1 MIEDMI
7 QLDSPIADLKGFGP
21 KSAEKFIKLDLH
33 TVGDLLLYF
42 PFRYEDFKS
51 KSIFELMDGEKAV
64 ITGTV
69 VTPANVQYYGFKR
82 NRLSFKIKQ
91 GEAVIAIS
99 FFNQP
104 YLVDKIEMGAE
115 VAIFG
120 KWDQKKSAVT
130 GMKVLAQVEDDMQP
144 VYHVAQGVSQ
154 AQLIKAIK
162 AAFDS
167 GALNL
172 LEENL
177 PQVLLDKYRLMGRQ
191 EAVRALHFPKGLAE
205 YKQALRRTKF
215 EELFYFQMNLQV
227 LKAENKSETNGLA
240 IAYDKAKIKA
250 KIQHYHS
257 P

>member
-1 MIEDMI
+1 MIENMI
-7 QLDSPIADLKGFGP
+7 RLDSPIADLKGFGP
-21 KSAEKFIKLDLH
+21 KSAEKFTKLDLH

-69 VTPANVQYYGFKR
+69 PTPAIVQYYGFKR
-82 NRLSFKIKQ
+82 NRLSFKLKQ

-154 AQLIKAIK
+154 AQLIKAI
-162 AAFDS
+162 
-167 GALNL
+167 
-172 LEENL
+172 
-177 PQVLLDKYRLMGRQ
+177 
-191 EAVRALHFPKGLAE
+191 
-205 YKQALRRTKF
+205 
-215 EELFYFQMNLQV
+215 
-227 LKAENKSETNGLA
+227 
-240 IAYDKAKIKA
+240 
-250 KIQHYHS
+250 
-257 P
+257 

>member
-7 QLDSPIADLKGFGP
+7 RLDSPIADLKGFGP
-21 KSAEKFIKLDLH
+21 KSAEKFTKLDLH

-167 GALNL
+167 GAL
-172 LEENL
+172 EFVGGES
-177 PQVLLDKYRLMGRQ
+177 PTGAVWTSIVSWDVKRLCVPCIFRKIWLNISRLCVG
-191 EAVRALHFPKGLAE
+191 PS
-205 YKQALRRTKF
+205 LRSSFISR
-215 EELFYFQMNLQV
+215 
-227 LKAENKSETNGLA
+227 
-240 IAYDKAKIKA
+240 
-250 KIQHYHS
+250 
-257 P
+257 

>member
-1 MIEDMI
+1 M
-7 QLDSPIADLKGFGP
+7 
-21 KSAEKFIKLDLH
+21 
-33 TVGDLLLYF
+33 
-42 PFRYEDFKS
+42 
-51 KSIFELMDGEKAV
+51 
-64 ITGTV
+64 
-69 VTPANVQYYGFKR
+69 
-82 NRLSFKIKQ
+82 
-91 GEAVIAIS
+91 IAIS

-177 PQVLLDKYRLMGRQ
+177 PQVLLDKYRL
-191 EAVRALHFPKGLAE
+191 RADESIFIDD
-205 YKQALRRTKF
+205 R
-215 EELFYFQMNLQV
+215 
-227 LKAENKSETNGLA
+227 AENLLPASALGFGIYEMHGVGTLLRSLPTFGVSL
-240 IAYDKAKIKA
+240 
-250 KIQHYHS
+250 H
-257 P
+257 

>member
-1 MIEDMI
+1 MI

-21 KSAEKFIKLDLH
+21 KSAEKFTKLDLH

-91 GEAVIAIS
+91 GEAVIAIN

-104 YLVDKIEMGAE
+104 YLVDKFEVGAE

-120 KWDQKKSAVT
+120 KWDRKKSAVT
-130 GMKVLAQVEDDMQP
+130 GMKVLAHVEDDMQP

-154 AQLIKAIK
+154 AQLIK
-162 AAFDS
+162 
-167 GALNL
+167 L
-172 LEENL
+172 
-177 PQVLLDKYRLMGRQ
+177 
-191 EAVRALHFPKGLAE
+191 
-205 YKQALRRTKF
+205 
-215 EELFYFQMNLQV
+215 
-227 LKAENKSETNGLA
+227 
-240 IAYDKAKIKA
+240 
-250 KIQHYHS
+250 
-257 P
+257 

>member
-7 QLDSPIADLKGFGP
+7 RLDSPIADLKGFGP
-21 KSAEKFIKLDLH
+21 KSAEKFTKLDLH

-172 LEENL
+172 LEESL
-177 PQVLLDKYRLMGRQ
+177 HRCCWTSIVSWDAKRLCVPCIFRKIWLNISRLYVGQ
-191 EAVRALHFPKGLAE
+191 S
-205 YKQALRRTKF
+205 LRSSFISR
-215 EELFYFQMNLQV
+215 
-227 LKAENKSETNGLA
+227 
-240 IAYDKAKIKA
+240 
-250 KIQHYHS
+250 
-257 P
+257 

>member
-21 KSAEKFIKLDLH
+21 KSAEKFTKLDLH

-104 YLVDKIEMGAE
+104 YLVDKIEMGTE
-115 VAIFG
+115 VAVFG

-144 VYHVAQGVSQ
+144 G
-154 AQLIKAIK
+154 
-162 AAFDS
+162 
-167 GALNL
+167 
-172 LEENL
+172 L
-177 PQVLLDKYRLMGRQ
+177 PCGSRCQSSSADKGY
-191 EAVRALHFPKGLAE
+191 KGGFRKWG
-205 YKQALRRTKF
+205 Y
-215 EELFYFQMNLQV
+215 
-227 LKAENKSETNGLA
+227 
-240 IAYDKAKIKA
+240 
-250 KIQHYHS
+250 
-257 P
+257 